1 MSSLKTSAWEAT
13 VCWDLE
19 ILLPWQ
25 PDVTT
30 SLYTLGLALYEPA
43 LFTMPRTKPLSRG
56 TALLRYN
63 NPQNHL
69 MGDPIWVSYP
79 RNILGGARAIG
90 VVSKTFAFTFLKR
103 VFLVTH
109 VKTHNCLHDLS
120 PMMHTQARFKH
131 IDLFYLS
138 FATLMIVSILWP
150 LKNPFKMGFLNRRVF
165 L

>member
-1 MSSLKTSAWEAT
+1 MGYCFAPECNHAQQRRISHFRCFFCDIWRTTVCLASHAGVFREARFSSQGWKTSSLKTSAWEAT

-30 SLYTLGLALYEPA
+30 SLSTLGLDLYEPA

-90 VVSKTFAFTFLKR
+90 GSV
-103 VFLVTH
+103 
-109 VKTHNCLHDLS
+109 
-120 PMMHTQARFKH
+120 
-131 IDLFYLS
+131 
-138 FATLMIVSILWP
+138 
-150 LKNPFKMGFLNRRVF
+150 
-165 L
+165 